1 MKIHSEVPQDD
12 SKALKE
18 YGVHSKTRLLVLR
31 TAKAAASSKL
41 ASQEDRALRL
51 TRLRDA
57 AAALASRGDGRFPT
71 NYQKRSLMLA
81 QNLLW
86 VC

>member
-1 MKIHSEVPQDD
+1 MKIRSEVPQDD

-18 YGVHSKTRLLVLR
+18 YGVHSKTRLLVMR
-31 TAKAAASSKL
+31 TAKAAASNKL

-57 AAALASRGDGRFPT
+57 AAALASGGDGRFPP
-71 NYQKRSLMLA
+71 NYQKPSLMLA

>member
-1 MKIHSEVPQDD
+1 M
-12 SKALKE
+12 
-18 YGVHSKTRLLVLR
+18 HSKTRLLVMR

-57 AAALASRGDGRFPT
+57 AAAVASRGDGRFPAD
-71 NYQKRSLMLA
+71 YQKPPILA
-81 QNLLW
+81 QNIFHMLFTLA
-86 VC
+86 